1 MSKKAIILF
10 RVVAFLLIAHCL
22 CVYDGRHSITPNLLI
37 CAKVVLFISLM
48 CENLVQ

>member
-22 CVYDGRHSITPNLLI
+22 CVYDGRHSITHNGLQLPEGRE
-37 CAKVVLFISLM
+37 F
-48 CENLVQ
+48 ENEITLKN